1 MTSRRATLPSEAEVT
16 EAVANGVPELAN
28 FTGAL
33 IAFDAKGADGYH
45 WYILPG
51 QLDLGDEDDPVHVLL
66 DENNVAMLL
75 FKDEK
80 DVVIGAPAVASA
92 LATKKSR
99 GAKVLERS
107 ALLGAIYDTA
117 PDDAGEKG
125 DELGDTHGGTPSANA
140 RAAAARGVA
149 GGVKAPLRLPSPAA
163 PGKTGLGLVAATA
176 ELRPPMSTSSPG
188 GRVGDATFASV
199 VRPSS
204 TPASAA
210 PTSTS
215 RQLRPAAP
223 SASSSPFSA
232 VQLFDEPGQGAL
244 PGLLPPTSSLRM
256 MAPRAS
262 AQAVDAT
269 FEELDFR
276 SVEVTAAEI
285 QAMATAAGA
294 GVGAGKKAI
303 FEKSAFGA
311 ESRQPR
317 ECILFGLSGQ
327 EIAMAV
333 PSVVSLLLEHMDL
346 QAPVIDER
354 SLGTSAFVRKYCEL
368 LDEILERCA
377 QLLGCNP
384 EVLMGRI
391 YKADTTDTVQSAFS
405 RTRAV
410 MKELTLAYARS
421 AGSNRTAGN
430 VRGNLQFAG
439 PGLNSICCG
448 GPGLGSCL
456 HRGGSLETQVSEGYD
471 GRSPRGSGFQQPQL
485 RLRSSGD
492 GLGGRISFG
501 KEASRCY
508 VDAGGDDD
516 EVGKKSSTSTIQA
529 DAFLQSAM
537 NVAEDQQL
545 RFELQEL
552 KHAVEADPL
561 THHAAKV
568 KAFGI
573 CATSAPDLMNLLTSA
588 NVVMPKGKTDLM
600 PEFLVPVVR
609 AVMRIQAKVLAAM
622 EALLRD
628 LLYYDAIVKPMA
640 KCVVTMDLASLD
652 LKAVMGREGISKLGL
667 DKSKSEAKAAPSTAA
682 FHAVWPVL
690 TFVLSLAYQWD
701 EDINMTM
708 VMLGTRVAEAMMAG
722 HSFAD
727 ALAPIGFHFQ
737 LFGLMAEDLHKGGDS
752 FPSLT
757 DVFEKES
764 KGEFMTAH
772 RSRSIPGVGGVDLA
786 SKAFKDA
793 VKAAVKEV
801 APRVNLPK
809 AKAGSE
815 ESGAGTASAKEKG
828 KKQKEWATE
837 VLEEYTFPI
846 PETVNI
852 TNKMLAAFRTLNPGV
867 CWKLVMRGVCEADHC
882 PVCSK

>member
-1 MTSRRATLPSEAEVT
+1 MISRRATLPSEAEVT

-28 FTGAL
+28 YTGAL

-45 WYILPG
+45 WYIMPG
-51 QLDLGDEDDPVHVLL
+51 QLDLGEDDDPVHVLL

-99 GAKVLERS
+99 GAQVLERS
-107 ALLGAIYDTA
+107 ALLGAIFFSA
-117 PDDAGEKG
+117 QDDAGEKG
-125 DELGDTHGGTPSANA
+125 VELGDTLGGTPSANA

-163 PGKTGLGLVAATA
+163 PGKAGLGTPAATA
-176 ELRPPMSTSSPG
+176 ELRPPLSTSSSG

-204 TPASAA
+204 ITASAA
-210 PTSTS
+210 PTSAI

-223 SASSSPFSA
+223 SASSSLLSGG
-232 VQLFDEPGQGAL
+232 QLFEDPGQGAHPSL
-244 PGLLPPTSSLRM
+244 FPPTSSLRM
-256 MAPRAS
+256 MGPRAS
-262 AQAVDAT
+262 GQAFDTTV
-269 FEELDFR
+269 EELDFR
-276 SVEVTAAEI
+276 SVDVSAADI
-285 QAMATAAGA
+285 QAMAAAAGA
-294 GVGAGKKAI
+294 GVGAGKKS
-303 FEKSAFGA
+303 FEKSAFIA
-311 ESRQPR
+311 ESQQPR
-317 ECILFGLSGQ
+317 DCILFGLSGQ

-333 PSVVSLLLEHMDL
+333 PSVVSLLVEHMDL
-346 QAPVIDER
+346 QAPVLDER
-354 SLGTSAFVRKYCEL
+354 SLGTSVFVRTYCEL

-377 QLLGCNP
+377 QLVGCTP
-384 EVLMGRI
+384 EVLMARI
-391 YKADTTDTVQSAFS
+391 YAADTTDTVQSAFK

-410 MKELTLAYARS
+410 MKELTLAYART
-421 AGSNRTAGN
+421 AGSSRPAGN
-430 VRGNLQFAG
+430 VRSGLRFAG
-439 PGLNSICCG
+439 PGLNSVCCG
-448 GPGLGSCL
+448 GPGFGSCM
-456 HRGGSLETQVSEGYD
+456 HRGRSLESQVSEGYD
-471 GRSPRGSGFQQPQL
+471 GCSPRGSGLQQLQPRQ
-485 RLRSSGD
+485 RSSGD
-492 GLGGRISFG
+492 GLGGRASFG
-501 KEASRCY
+501 KETSRCY

-568 KAFGI
+568 KAFGV

-708 VMLGTRVAEAMMAG
+708 VMLGTRVAETMMAG
-722 HSFAD
+722 HTFAD

-793 VKAAVKEV
+793 VKAAVKE
-801 APRVNLPK
+801 ATPRANPPK
-809 AKAGSE
+809 AKAGLE
-815 ESGAGTASAKEKG
+815 ENGAGSASAKEKG

-837 VLEEYTFPI
+837 VLEEFTFPI

-852 TNKMLAAFRTLNPGV
+852 SNKMLAAFRTLNPGV